1 MKICAY
7 RFFSSLSLSLFLFG
21 PYLSWCVDLEI
32 PITAIQI
39 PPLIIFRHTRLFTLF
54 FPQAATDIFHPPH
67 GAEEVP
73 TGEVG
78 EIVFGPTAFD
88 EFGELS
94 MKHPARGGAEG
105 GGRGGG
111 RGFVSVSGRRG
122 KKGREGRGAYEV
134 RILGYIFKTL
144 GHGFNPIVIG
154 SDPNTKPKKVSPRK
168 TSQALKKSKILFM
181 D

>member
-1 MKICAY
+1 M
-7 RFFSSLSLSLFLFG
+7 
-21 PYLSWCVDLEI
+21 DLEI

-94 MKHPARGGAEG
+94 MKHPARGGQKGEGEEVEG
-105 GGRGGG
+105 GLFRLVEDG
-111 RGFVSVSGRRG
+111 G
-122 KKGREGRGAYEV
+122 KKEERGEELT
-134 RILGYIFKTL
+134 R
-144 GHGFNPIVIG
+144 
-154 SDPNTKPKKVSPRK
+154 
-168 TSQALKKSKILFM
+168 
-181 D
+181 